1 MSPYLVLL
9 PILEFFSC
17 PISHATLCSSF
28 NITKFLANLLTKPI
42 FFIRIYISIPIVF
55 CNLVSMKCIII
66 IIILSCLTSSDSSKP
81 IQKRIS
87 VNHEGISTPITT

>member
-17 PISHATLCSSF
+17 LISHATLCSSF

-42 FFIRIYISIPIVF
+42 FFIRIFISIPIVF

-66 IIILSCLTSSDSSKP
+66 IILSCLTSSDSSKP
-81 IQKRIS
+81 IQKKIF